1 MKRLS
6 RCLVISLVIL
16 SAAALVSGAL
26 ARGGGRGGG
35 GRISGG
41 AILCLSGSQLN
52 RSLTT
57 IGAIIEVSGS
67 QKTALE
73 ELKQS
78 AKEYSDNMSRAC
90 GGDTGMDIPAKLA
103 ASDKRLEAA
112 LTGVRKLKPAAEKFY
127 ATLSDEQKAQAS
139 LFIDLPGL

>member
-1 MKRLS
+1 MKSVS
-6 RCLVISLVIL
+6 RCLVVSVLVL
-16 SAAALVSGAL
+16 SAAALASIAL

-35 GRISGG
+35 RGGSGS

-57 IGAIIEVSGS
+57 IGTLINASGS
-67 QKTALE
+67 QKTALDDLE
-73 ELKQS
+73 KA

-90 GGDTGMDIPAKLA
+90 AGDTPMDIPAKFA
-103 ASDKRLEAA
+103 ASDRRLEAA
-112 LTGVRKLKPAAEKFY
+112 LTGIRKLKPAADKFY
-127 ATLSDEQKAQAS
+127 ATLSDDQKTQAN